1 MTDKR
6 SKNEF
11 LKEDSHYLRGTI
23 RRRAVACGDRRH
35 RRGRYAAAEVS
46 RLLHAGRP

>member
-11 LKEDSHYLRGTI
+11 LKEQSRFLRGTI
-23 RRRAVACGDRRH
+23 AKGLADVATGAIVEEDTQ
-35 RRGRYAAAEVS
+35 
-46 RLLHAGRP
+46 LLKFHGSYM